1 MMKIQNTQGARV
13 NRTASFKSLG
23 IQRKAATAAI
33 AVTLAG
39 LGGTGLATP
48 TNRLLETSPA
58 YEAAAAG
65 LRSAGSKLT
74 SSIGHR

>member
-1 MMKIQNTQGARV
+1 MKKETTQGVRSD
-13 NRTASFKSLG
+13 RTTSFSRFG
-23 IQRKAATAAI
+23 IQRKAATAAV

-39 LGGTGLATP
+39 LGGTGMATP

-65 LRSAGSKLT
+65 
-74 SSIGHR
+74 